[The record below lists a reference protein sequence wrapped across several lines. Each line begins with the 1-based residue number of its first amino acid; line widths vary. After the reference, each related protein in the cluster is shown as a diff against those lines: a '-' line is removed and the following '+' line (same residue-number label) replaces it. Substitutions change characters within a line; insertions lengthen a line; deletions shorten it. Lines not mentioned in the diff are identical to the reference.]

1 MSQGRRSRERGVR
14 LVNGEGMSPKT
25 PWRQKPCSSQG
36 LGPGLGCPALGSY
49 SHCYSPLHSELV
61 LVNHQITLDLR
72 RSIKKSITID
82 HTEV

>member
-49 SHCYSPLHSELV
+49 SQTSPLHSELV
-61 LVNHQITLDLR
+61 HVNHQITLDLR